1 VQFHTTLM
9 SNPNWNTR
17 YDVHFNT
24 RYPTTKIDKAERDDT
39 KLEQYSGKVYCL
51 GVEETENFVLRQ
63 KGYVWISGNTTNPG
77 QIGGWWVKKMFVD
90 PAPWGKPFWA
100 TDIETG
106 KVLVH
111 PDSKFLPD
119 HLKHLADTPTFKRR
133 FIPARLTDNPY
144 LMESPAY
151 MGMLSSLP
159 ETQRR
164 RLLEGDWDV
173 ADSSAFPEF
182 HKNIHTVP
190 QFIPPRE
197 WPRFRACDY
206 GYVAHTAVVWFAI
219 DYDGTLYAYRE
230 LYQKGLDAEQLSEK
244 IHEIE
249 KDEPGGI
256 IGILDN
262 ECWSRRG
269 QLGPTIAQ
277 VMIDRGVRWNK
288 ADKGPGSRVNG
299 KMEVHRLLAVDEVLG
314 HPRVLISEACKNLI
328 RVMPMLPVDPNN
340 PEDVDTKYK
349 EDHLYDAFRYGCT
362 SKLIRAPRYAL
373 EMSFAHN
380 QDYQP
385 ADATFGY

>member
-1 VQFHTTLM
+1 
-9 SNPNWNTR
+9 
-17 YDVHFNT
+17 
-24 RYPTTKIDKAERDDT
+24 
-39 KLEQYSGKVYCL
+39 
-51 GVEETENFVLRQ
+51 
-63 KGYVWISGNTTNPG
+63 
-77 QIGGWWVKKMFVD
+77 
-90 PAPWGKPFWA
+90 
-100 TDIETG
+100 
-106 KVLVH
+106 
-111 PDSKFLPD
+111 
-119 HLKHLADTPTFKRR
+119 
-133 FIPARLTDNPY
+133 
-144 LMESPAY
+144 
-151 MGMLSSLP
+151 
-159 ETQRR
+159 
-164 RLLEGDWDV
+164 
-173 ADSSAFPEF
+173 
-182 HKNIHTVP
+182 
-190 QFIPPRE
+190 
-197 WPRFRACDY
+197 
-206 GYVAHTAVVWFAI
+206 
-219 DYDGTLYAYRE
+219 